1 MRSTTRTVNPALSQ
15 ALTGRP
21 TVAVDER
28 AHALAL
34 HDVLLSRGA
43 AAVIAA
49 GAAFARNSRD
59 ELVVALAHCSSP
71 HELTQRFRRIERLFH
86 LGHRTEH
93 VSAPGALHVQH
104 LPHFGEPPS
113 VAESLFVCGAFIGM
127 CERIGVPHLTASL
140 TDGRGRRFEIRPM
153 VGDGAL
159 HGLCAVIMQHEFLT
173 GAVFWTEVAYVR
185 WSLWWTEPVAA
196 KASATPIDEHLRLL
210 VAEQP
215 CHPWRLAAAADTL
228 GLSRRSLQRALAARG
243 TTAQSLFV
251 AGRVDAAAA
260 LLQRTSLPVA
270 HVAALT
276 GFTDAAHL
284 TRCCRRVLGATP
296 AGTRRTSQTVQL
308 VN

>member
-153 VGDGAL
+153 VADGAL
-159 HGLCAVIMQHEFLT
+159 HGLCAPLT
-173 GAVFWTEVAYVR
+173 

-196 KASATPIDEHLRLL
+196 KAASAMPIDEHLRLL
-210 VAEQP
+210 VAERP
-215 CHPWRLAAAADTL
+215 CHPWRLADAADTL

-284 TRCCRRVLGATP
+284 THCCRRVLGATP